1 MNDVAR
7 PRKAQLSPPVR
18 KLLAVFHEE
27 AHFKLDLAPVDSAPI
42 YQRADGSVMPVD
54 EDGWVCDSDAELDK
68 DDAITI
74 QPTSVRDREE
84 S

>member
-1 MNDVAR
+1 M
-7 PRKAQLSPPVR
+7 R

-27 AHFKLDLAPVDSAPI
+27 THFKLDLAPVDSAPI

-54 EDGWVCDSDAELDK
+54 EDGWVSDSDAELDK
-68 DDAITI
+68 ADAITI
-74 QPTSVRDREE
+74 QPTIIRDMEG